1 MNEKTDVRLS
11 RRRSNRRPFNS
22 VKMGCRMSFFGMLT
36 ALAVCGTILAGA
48 MMILI
53 NMPHS
58 PLRDLLVQIVGWLF
72 AVFCAIYVISPID
85 ILPEA
90 FLGPFG
96 LVDDLGAAVVG
107 VSSAIAA
114 WRAGN
119 ARSN

>member
-1 MNEKTDVRLS
+1 
-11 RRRSNRRPFNS
+11 
-22 VKMGCRMSFFGMLT
+22 MLT
-36 ALAVCGTILAGA
+36 ALAVCGTILAAA

>member
-1 MNEKTDVRLS
+1 
-11 RRRSNRRPFNS
+11 
-22 VKMGCRMSFFGMLT
+22 MLT

-48 MMILI
+48 MMILV

-107 VSSAIAA
+107 ISSAVAA
-114 WRAGN
+114 WRAGK
-119 ARSN
+119 ARCN